1 MQFHDNQASANP
13 GATRSDPASLLD
25 EHALAFFEA
34 TATSR
39 GIIEGHEKNTFGD
52 QVRWGTPDGGEYDL
66 AHIYLHAGDQQ
77 KSLAQF
83 DAARDCQ
90 NMKALIGSGRRT
102 SMTRSHAESRKVNRS

>member
-1 MQFHDNQASANP
+1 MQFHDNQATANP

-39 GIIEGHEKNTFGD
+39 GIIEAHEQNTFGD

-90 NMKALIGSGRRT
+90 SMKALIGSGKT
-102 SMTRSHAESRKVNRS
+102 AMSHAESRKVNRS